1 MSVEFKSITV
11 FCGATSGR
19 LPEFEEA
26 AYQLG
31 RNIAEGG
38 YELVYGGGSAGMMG
52 AVANGTVDYGGK
64 VTGVIPQFL
73 VDRELAHQRL
83 HKLEIV
89 ETMHERKAIMN
100 ELGDAIISLPGGAGT
115 FEEFFEMYTWGQIGL
130 HEKPLGLINTRNYFD
145 PLLAMFD
152 KMISEEYLD
161 DKYMKQLFLGE
172 DFSSLIHQFKDFEP
186 VEVRTYKD
194 LQKGHRS

>member
-1 MSVEFKSITV
+1 MEFKSITV

-31 RNIAEGG
+31 KDIAEGD

-52 AVANGTVDYGGK
+52 AVANGAVDHGGK

-83 HKLEIV
+83 HKLEVV

-100 ELGDAIISLPGGAGT
+100 ELGDAIVSLPGGAGT
-115 FEEFFEMYTWGQIGL
+115 LEEFFEMYTWGQIGL

-145 PLLAMFD
+145 PLLTMFD
-152 KMISEEYLD
+152 KMISEEYLEE
-161 DKYMKQLFLGE
+161 KYMKQLFIGE
-172 DFSSLIHQFKDFEP
+172 NLSTLIDQFKDFEP

>member
-1 MSVEFKSITV
+1 MSVEIKSITV

-31 RNIAEGG
+31 RDIAESG
-38 YELVYGGGSAGMMG
+38 YELVYGGGS
-52 AVANGTVDYGGK
+52 ANGTVDYGGK

-100 ELGDAIISLPGGAGT
+100 DLGDAIISLPGGAGT
-115 FEEFFEMYTWGQIGL
+115 LEEFFEMYTWGQIGL
-130 HEKPLGLINTRNYFD
+130 HEKPLGLINTRNYFE

-161 DKYMKQLFLGE
+161 EKYMKQLFIGE
-172 DFSSLIHQFKDFEP
+172 DFSSLVNQFKDFEP